1 MSNAS
6 VSPFQRRSP
15 NYDQIPATDIMK
27 YSIFVA
33 LSLAL
38 AAAARPNFRPVRR
51 QGFVLQNGEAAIAE
65 KCAFLPPTPRS
76 RVLIPNRPHVAT
88 DSGG

>member
-1 MSNAS
+1 
-6 VSPFQRRSP
+6 
-15 NYDQIPATDIMK
+15 MK

-51 QGFVLQNGEAAIAE
+51 QGFALQNGQAAIAE
-65 KCAFLPPTPRS
+65 KCATLCLAPR
-76 RVLIPNRPHVAT
+76 
-88 DSGG
+88 

>member
-1 MSNAS
+1 
-6 VSPFQRRSP
+6 
-15 NYDQIPATDIMK
+15 MK

-38 AAAARPNFRPVRR
+38 AAAARPNFRPVKR

-65 KCAFLPPTPRS
+65 KCAFLRPAPRS
-76 RVLIPNRPHVAT
+76 CAQTLNHLNPAT
-88 DSGG
+88 GSGG